1 MKLIMIL
8 LVMVPLAG
16 ISQWKT
22 YIIGV
27 KGDTLNRVDLKGKKQ
42 GPWVAHFDELRGEPG
57 FEEEG
62 YYNNDKKEG
71 AWRKYSLMGDLLAV
85 ENFRWGNKDGRNVYF
100 NNTGQLL
107 REESWKAVNPDNPYD
122 TVEVFDLNDPTKVID
137 HRIIKLDG
145 YTLKHGIWTFYDPVS
160 GKVDKTE
167 KWNLDKPAT
176 GNSGDDLA
184 PIDIADNTTAKSD
197 SAKKYP
203 KPQAILD
210 YEKKNKK
217 KKIKV
222 RDGST
227 GY

>member
-42 GPWVAHFDELRGEPG
+42 GPWVVHFDELRGEPG